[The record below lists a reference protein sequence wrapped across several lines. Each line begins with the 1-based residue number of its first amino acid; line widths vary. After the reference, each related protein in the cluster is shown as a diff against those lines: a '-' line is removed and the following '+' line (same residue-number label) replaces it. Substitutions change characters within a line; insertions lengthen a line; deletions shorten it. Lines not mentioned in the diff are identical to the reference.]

1 MENILNNYYDY
12 DFEHWIDNKCHCFWV
27 FVFVLFCFIFVAIVK
42 QKKYLLKIDQS
53 FWSIISSREWWIY
66 MKICELSMF
75 KSLLSAQLNE
85 DTTFWGHSLKV
96 EPFKTSH

>member
-1 MENILNNYYDY
+1 
-12 DFEHWIDNKCHCFWV
+12 
-27 FVFVLFCFIFVAIVK
+27 
-42 QKKYLLKIDQS
+42 
-53 FWSIISSREWWIY
+53 
-66 MKICELSMF
+66 MF